1 MQGPGRLFS
10 KDVKII
16 PTKDREKNTAQRKKL
31 NRQQDNN
38 SIANVAVDE
47 IFLHE
52 NKKVSAEKEAH

>member
-1 MQGPGRLFS
+1 MQGPERLFS

-31 NRQQDNN
+31 NRQQENN